1 MRDRVTAIIAIVLLA
16 ALAGATYW
24 FSQAGRYA
32 KLAAPVSKEGPDFV
46 VNGVTLTQFDAQGR
60 ATNRLF
66 AETMTHYA
74 IDDRAE
80 LHRPRF
86 VSLRPDQPQLEARAR
101 RALVEGGG
109 ERVLLT
115 GDVVITRAPG
125 PDGEPPMRLATEKLM
140 ETRVRPDWL
149 LHLALLLEEEELIE
163 VRLRPHETDVPGRHH
178 PAVEGGLAVEAAVR
192 ALVILALDPGP

>member
-80 LHRPRF
+80 LQRPRF
-86 VSLRPDQPQLEARAR
+86 VSLRPDQPQLEARAQ

-140 ETRVRPDWL
+140 ALPDREQYTTDQPVEVDRGASVIRSIGMDYDNIKRTVKFHSHVRGT
-149 LHLALLLEEEELIE
+149 IE
-163 VRLRPHETDVPGRHH
+163 PTQARGAGR
-178 PAVEGGLAVEAAVR
+178 
-192 ALVILALDPGP
+192 